1 MIKLLRI
8 DHRLLHGQVAF
19 SWTSHIG
26 ADCILLAS
34 DTLLKDSL
42 RLSAIK
48 IAKPNGIKVVAKS
61 IDDAIEA
68 IKSGITDKYHLF
80 IVVENIA
87 DADRLARALSIR
99 QINLGGTKPSADR
112 KLLSKAVYANESE
125 IAVLR
130 SLIDDGY
137 EIFNQMIPTE
147 KRIETKTLI

>member
-1 MIKLLRI
+1 MIKMLRI

-34 DTLLKDSL
+34 DTLLQDHL

-61 IDDAIEA
+61 IDDAITA
-68 IKSGITDKYHLF
+68 IKSGITDKYNLF

-87 DADRLARALSIR
+87 DADRIARALSIH

-112 KLLSKAVYANESE
+112 KLLSKAVYANASE

-130 SLIDDGY
+130 SLMEDGY
-137 EIFNQMIPTE
+137 EVFNQMIPTE

>member
-19 SWTSHIG
+19 SWTSQIG

-34 DTLLKDSL
+34 DTLLQDNL

-61 IDDAIEA
+61 VEDAITA
-68 IKSGITDKYHLF
+68 IKSGITDKYKLF
-80 IVVENIA
+80 IVVENIK
-87 DADRLARALSIR
+87 DADRIARALDLK
-99 QINLGGTKPSADR
+99 QVNLGGTKPAADR
-112 KLLSKAVYANESE
+112 KLLSKAVYVTEEDVQLLKAM
-125 IAVLR
+125 IQ
-130 SLIDDGY
+130 DGI
-137 EIFNQMIPTE
+137 EVFNQMIPTE